1 MSPDGRVISEA
12 EWDAKKHEWLPGE
25 ADAQYV
31 QSLMQPVTQIGRFAN
46 WIAPP
51 ARGVNGRPVDFEY
64 VRLA

>member
-1 MSPDGRVISEA
+1 MKACCQFE
-12 EWDAKKHEWLPGE
+12 AKKHEWLPGE

>member
-1 MSPDGRVISEA
+1 
-12 EWDAKKHEWLPGE
+12 
-25 ADAQYV
+25 
-31 QSLMQPVTQIGRFAN
+31 MQPVTEIARFAS